1 MFNVTLTG
9 LLGTTAMQVL
19 QLGGLR
25 SHSDNKSPLP
35 IPPLHPQKH
44 PNDPNIGIGIQ
55 QDLAVSEV

>member
-1 MFNVTLTG
+1 MVLLKPNRMFNVTLTG

-35 IPPLHPQKH
+35 MPIASPETSK
-44 PNDPNIGIGIQ
+44 
-55 QDLAVSEV
+55 